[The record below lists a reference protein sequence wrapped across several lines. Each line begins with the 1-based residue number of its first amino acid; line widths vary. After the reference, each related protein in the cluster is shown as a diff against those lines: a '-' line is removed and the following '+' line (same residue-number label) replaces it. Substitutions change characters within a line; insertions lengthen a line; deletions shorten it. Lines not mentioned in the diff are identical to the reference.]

1 MQNAE
6 QRYSQEIIAHADSM
20 KALEALQKELAT
32 ARASLRD
39 HRTTAETAEAR
50 LSSSETS
57 WKQQRDA
64 LEKEVADLNTR

>member
-6 QRYSQEIIAHADSM
+6 HRYSQEIIAHADSM
-20 KALEALQKELAT
+20 KALEGLKKELAK

-39 HRTTAETAEAR
+39 QRTTAETAEAK

-57 WKQQRDA
+57 WKQQKEA
-64 LEKEVADLNTR
+64 LEKENADLNTR